1 MKETFLATLS
11 PMLVLFMCIVIGF
24 ILKKFR
30 ILPSNSGTVMSKLET
45 YVFVPALTVSTFMN
59 YCTVESLATHSNL
72 ILYSSIAVLLAMAI
86 AIPLSHLFV
95 KEGSYKRNIY
105 KYALA
110 FANCGFMGNA
120 IVPAVLGA
128 ADEAILYKYL
138 LFTLPLSLAIY
149 SWGIYI
155 LVPRGEGHGGLLKNL
170 LNPSIIAMLIGM
182 ILGLTGV
189 GKYLPGFVV
198 TVIDN
203 CKVCMGPVAMI
214 LTGFVI
220 GGYSIKELLKDK
232 KVYVATGLRL
242 IVLPA
247 VILAVL
253 WLLGASELV
262 LTLALFA
269 FATPLGLNTVVFP
282 SAYGGDTKP
291 GASMAAISHTLCVV
305 TIPIMY
311 ALLTLILK

>member
-11 PMLVLFMCIVIGF
+11 PMLVLFSCIVIGF
-24 ILKKFR
+24 VLKR
-30 ILPSNSGTVMSKLET
+30 CRLLPSSGGTIMSKLET

-59 YCTVESLATHSNL
+59 YCTVSSLAEYSNL
-72 ILYSSIAVLLAMAI
+72 ILYSAIAVALAMAI
-86 AIPLSHLFV
+86 AIPLSCLFV
-95 KEGSYKRNIY
+95 KQRSYKRNIY
-105 KYALA
+105 KYALT

-128 ADEAILYKYL
+128 VDGAILYKYL
-138 LFTLPLSLAIY
+138 LFTLPLSIMIY

-155 LVPRGEGHGGLLKNL
+155 LVPRGEGHGGVLKNL
-170 LNPSIIAMLIGM
+170 LNPSIIAMVLGM
-182 ILGLTGV
+182 VLGLTGA
-189 GKYLPGFVV
+189 GKYLPGFAV

-214 LTGFVI
+214 LTGFII
-220 GGYSIKELLKDK
+220 GGYSIKDLLKEK
-232 KVYVATGLRL
+232 RVYIATALRL

-247 VILAVL
+247 VILGVL
-253 WLLGASELV
+253 KLLGASDLV

-282 SAYGGDTKP
+282 AAYGGDTKT
-291 GASMAAISHTLCVV
+291 GASMAAISHTLCVI
-305 TIPIMY
+305 TIPVMY
-311 ALLTLILK
+311 ALLTILL